1 LTQFAKLHPAI
12 PRVLCPRCGTVMRLA
27 EIEPEDTGRG
37 DVTIF
42 DCDCG
47 FEYRMSSSAREEER
61 RTRRVDESRAET
73 VS

>member
-1 LTQFAKLHPAI
+1 
-12 PRVLCPRCGTVMRLA
+12 MRLA
-27 EIEPEDTGRG
+27 EIEPEDKGRG

-47 FEYRMSSSAREEER
+47 FEYRMSSSARQEER
-61 RTRRVDESRAET
+61 RARDIAEPRAET